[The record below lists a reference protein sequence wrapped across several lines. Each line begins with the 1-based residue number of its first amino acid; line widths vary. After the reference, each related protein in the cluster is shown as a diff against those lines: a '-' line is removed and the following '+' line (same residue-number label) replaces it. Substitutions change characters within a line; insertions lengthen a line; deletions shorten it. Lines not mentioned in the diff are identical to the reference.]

1 MMYGKKET
9 YQESVKRRVREK
21 AIKDAKLNKLTQA
34 KATAQRGDR
43 VRGIQQKNKEQSI
56 QRRANQYCNF
66 EGQYTPTRKQVEL
79 CGTSNFRPLNVRDD
93 GSNRGPSKD
102 ITNYLKRTRKG
113 SKIIG

>member
-9 YQESVKRRVREK
+9 YQELLKRRAREK

-56 QRRANQYCNF
+56 ERRANQYCNF

-79 CGTSNFRPLNVRDD
+79 CGTKNFTSTAVTDSGN
-93 GSNRGPSKD
+93 NRGPSKNVTD
-102 ITNYLKRTRKG
+102 YLKRTRPG
-113 SKIIG
+113 AKIMG